1 MYTINYD
8 KVSGIPSSIQFG
20 NTSIPI
26 NVNNSAFQEFLLWNE
41 QQPIPLDY
49 QTGIGVYVPTAEE
62 AETAGY
68 KADLKAQVIAA
79 ITRLQGIQ
87 NAGTIPFTQAGFTQV
102 VNAVKDMALYEEK
115 IIKVLVRII

>member
-8 KVSGIPSSIQFG
+8 KVSGIPSTIQFG

-26 NVNNSAFQEFLLWNE
+26 DVNNSAFQEFLLWNE

-49 QTGIGVYVPTAEE
+49 QTGIGSYVPTAEE

-68 KADLKAQVIAA
+68 KADLKANMLSTQQVLNGLIDD
-79 ITRLQGIQ
+79 LQ
-87 NAGTIPFTQAGFTQV
+87 
-102 VNAVKDMALYEEK
+102 ALG
-115 IIKVLVRII
+115 LV